1 MMEQAFWLILFL
13 AVVGIAALI
22 AAAMMWQ
29 KESIQQPGTPTGQR
43 SYQEEY
49 SAPDFTE
56 SAGFA
61 VTMYPSTD
69 ILIPGRFWLINRK
82 TAEIEYNVI
91 PAGGVRLRV
100 AQTGQ
105 LDATLALGSAE
116 LGTVQA
122 ERVTI
127 ENAQGDVTI
136 SRLVGA
142 SQVQVTDQL
151 GNIALTLGE
160 KADGYSVQAACGLG
174 SITVSGA
181 KQASPYSANSKAANA
196 VILDAALGDITL
208 NFEE

>member
-1 MMEQAFWLILFL
+1 MVMMEQAFWLILFL

-100 AQTGQ
+100 AQYESV
-105 LDATLALGSAE
+105 ATVLIDSTEVTLSQNPGRNAMASWTRNEFDYLLLCEEPQMNLLG
-116 LGTVQA
+116 GVIQDF
-122 ERVTI
+122 VT
-127 ENAQGDVTI
+127 QTT
-136 SRLVGA
+136 A
-142 SQVQVTDQL
+142 S
-151 GNIALTLGE
+151 
-160 KADGYSVQAACGLG
+160 
-174 SITVSGA
+174 TVSG
-181 KQASPYSANSKAANA
+181 QR
-196 VILDAALGDITL
+196 VTQ
-208 NFEE
+208 E

>member
-1 MMEQAFWLILFL
+1 MVMMEQAFWLILFL

-61 VTMYPSTD
+61 VT
-69 ILIPGRFWLINRK
+69 IPGRFWLINRK

-91 PAGGVRLRV
+91 PAGDVRLRV

-105 LDATLALGSAE
+105 LDVPDTYLAYQYENVATVLIDGTEVTLSQNPGRNAMASWTRNEFDYLLLCEEPQMNLLG
-116 LGTVQA
+116 G
-122 ERVTI
+122 
-127 ENAQGDVTI
+127 
-136 SRLVGA
+136 
-142 SQVQVTDQL
+142 
-151 GNIALTLGE
+151 
-160 KADGYSVQAACGLG
+160 
-174 SITVSGA
+174 
-181 KQASPYSANSKAANA
+181 
-196 VILDAALGDITL
+196 VIRIL
-208 NFEE
+208 

>member
-1 MMEQAFWLILFL
+1 MCTIPRRSTYHGAKGVVIMEQAFWLILFL

-105 LDATLALGSAE
+105 LDVPDTYLAYQYENVATVLIDSTEVTLSQNPGRNAMASWTRNGFDYLLLCEEPQMNLLG
-116 LGTVQA
+116 GVIQDF
-122 ERVTI
+122 VT
-127 ENAQGDVTI
+127 QTT
-136 SRLVGA
+136 A
-142 SQVQVTDQL
+142 S
-151 GNIALTLGE
+151 
-160 KADGYSVQAACGLG
+160 
-174 SITVSGA
+174 TVSG
-181 KQASPYSANSKAANA
+181 QR
-196 VILDAALGDITL
+196 VTQ
-208 NFEE
+208 E

>member
-1 MMEQAFWLILFL
+1 MVMMEQAFWLILFL

-91 PAGGVRLRV
+91 PAGDVRLRV

-105 LDATLALGSAE
+105 LDVPDTYLAYQYENVATVLIDGTEVTLSQNPGRNTMASWTRNEFDYLLLCEEPQMNLLGGVIQDFVTQTTASPVS
-116 LGTVQA
+116 GQ
-122 ERVTI
+122 RVTQ
-127 ENAQGDVTI
+127 E
-136 SRLVGA
+136 
-142 SQVQVTDQL
+142 
-151 GNIALTLGE
+151 
-160 KADGYSVQAACGLG
+160 
-174 SITVSGA
+174 
-181 KQASPYSANSKAANA
+181 
-196 VILDAALGDITL
+196 
-208 NFEE
+208 

>member
-1 MMEQAFWLILFL
+1 MVMMKQAFWLILFL

-69 ILIPGRFWLINRK
+69 ILIPSRFWLINRK

-91 PAGGVRLRV
+91 PAGDVRLRV

-105 LDATLALGSAE
+105 LDVPDVPYRRAGRTRAGILHS
-116 LGTVQA
+116 
-122 ERVTI
+122 
-127 ENAQGDVTI
+127 QGFRKT
-136 SRLVGA
+136 
-142 SQVQVTDQL
+142 
-151 GNIALTLGE
+151 
-160 KADGYSVQAACGLG
+160 AAR
-174 SITVSGA
+174 
-181 KQASPYSANSKAANA
+181 SPQSPP
-196 VILDAALGDITL
+196 GRP
-208 NFEE
+208 EMQ

>member
-105 LDATLALGSAE
+105 LDVPDTYLAYQYESVATVLIDSTEVTQRLYPVPVLCGGCYLRPDLRADRFRHCVRRILC
-116 LGTVQA
+116 
-122 ERVTI
+122 RV
-127 ENAQGDVTI
+127 
-136 SRLVGA
+136 
-142 SQVQVTDQL
+142 
-151 GNIALTLGE
+151 
-160 KADGYSVQAACGLG
+160 
-174 SITVSGA
+174 
-181 KQASPYSANSKAANA
+181 
-196 VILDAALGDITL
+196 
-208 NFEE
+208 